1 MQSTSQISL
10 SGNTEKFLG
19 QKLEIDFSAAEET
32 WTLKNN
38 LGNELGKFVDFL
50 DYEGLQ
56 INISGAGALGDK
68 FVINFTEGLS
78 ENLLFSIGDGRQI
91 AASSYYLVESDPLN
105 NSSARVSIS
114 RFDDA
119 DPGVAPSLKRDI

>member
-1 MQSTSQISL
+1 M
-10 SGNTEKFLG
+10 
-19 QKLEIDFSAAEET
+19 ET
-32 WTLKNN
+32 
-38 LGNELGKFVDFL
+38 ELGKFVDFL

-56 INISGAGALGDK
+56 INVSGAGAIGDN

-78 ENLLFSIGDGRQI
+78 ENLSFQLGDGRQI

-105 NSSARVSIS
+105 TSSARVSIS

-119 DPGVAPSLKRDI
+119 DPGVAPSFERDI